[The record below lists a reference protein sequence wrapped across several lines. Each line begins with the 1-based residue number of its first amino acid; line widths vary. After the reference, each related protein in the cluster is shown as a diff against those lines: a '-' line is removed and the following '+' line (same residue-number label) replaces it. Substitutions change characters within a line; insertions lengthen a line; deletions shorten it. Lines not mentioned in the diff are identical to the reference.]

1 MFARPS
7 CKLSDIFFA
16 TCSALVLALCLVQ
29 PSLAT
34 ETLRLKN
41 GRVLIVDRH
50 ETTGFRTILI
60 LPGNGQMEIETAWI
74 EGFEPS
80 DGFEPTTEIPGDSES
95 MKADKIYSR
104 EELQQWVREN
114 ALKFSLDE
122 KLLVSMIRAESNF
135 DPLAVSSR
143 GAQGLM
149 QLMPETASAYKL
161 KNPFNPRE
169 NLEAGARY
177 MKDLLQQ
184 FNQNLVLALAA
195 YNAGPTSVLDH
206 NGVPPFPETARYVKK
221 VLALKEERR
230 LPD

>member
-1 MFARPS
+1 M
-7 CKLSDIFFA
+7 FFA
-16 TCSALVLALCLVQ
+16 ACFCLVLGLCLAE
-29 PSLAT
+29 PCLAS

-41 GRVLIVDRH
+41 GRVLVVDRH
-50 ETTGFRTILI
+50 EATGFRTTLI
-60 LPGNGQMEIETAWI
+60 LPGNGRMEIETAWI
-74 EGFEPS
+74 EGFEPT
-80 DGFEPTTEIPGDSES
+80 DGFEPSTQIPGDSES
-95 MKADKIYSR
+95 MKVDKKYSQ
-104 EELQQWVREN
+104 EELQQLVREN

-149 QLMPETASAYKL
+149 QLMPDTASAYKL

-177 MKDLLQQ
+177 MRDLLQQ

-206 NGVPPFPETARYVKK
+206 NGVPPFSETARYVKK

-230 LPD
+230 